1 MEGHDDDATRC
12 LPKMPKLFTTPGP
25 QPEVVLYSALTNDS
39 ATHGIAACDADDEDK
54 REQNSVQ
61 VEEAPKNALYSTLMM
76 FTIGEAQPSREYTTL
91 PPTSDISINSDDHV
105 PDEAIQRLTNA
116 AKKVRNLAAG
126 SKRNRTRTL
135 EEDPIKSGQITP
147 KAQDQSPQPL
157 TRSRLKSI
165 PEAKLYSLGAIYS
178 RLKDGH
184 GDSQDATIR
193 SDSPRP
199 ADLDAESV
207 STFEAP
213 EASSEAEYPAYYIF
227 DPHSGGLAYYM
238 YQNADTE
245 DDYKIE
251 KVSFKLASPK
261 PGVLSY
267 HIEASEKDQNEPRH
281 SSHETPWRFDP
292 SNAPAVVLDSE
303 SSASFEAEDNTW
315 ELLYAGDEATQS
327 IAKKVSDRLQKLRH
341 LREHLHAINGQGQYV
356 REAKGLYLIGDKDI
370 RDVVRI
376 VLDETKMNEHAH
388 EPERTTSE
396 STETLPMPRL
406 DANSRSI
413 LVPSPTTVD
422 PATTISLP
430 RTSYANIN
438 ATDMQVHTQTRGAG
452 SDATT
457 TVITRKSVAEITW
470 AQAYPKNHDSDSRTH
485 CRAVSDCC
493 SPIHG
498 GSRLCP
504 DDRRQSQPT
513 VVQGDFILRHYDT
526 PKSTAEILA
535 DIMCNKSF
543 EQQQRISD
551 GTVIT
556 SFPRLF
562 SRDFTTEQLSS
573 PTCNE
578 ELNEAIPSTPYF
590 HGVNAHRDNDET
602 ILSGSP
608 GESPKPFRH
617 GSSHFDTNPFYSNSS
632 NWATQNQGLSNI
644 LAAERRLSASL
655 NADTQRRRSTQVAG
669 VEEEM
674 LDTHD
679 GPRPSLLDKI
689 RQGSHKFF
697 HRNHFRKSTGVPS
710 ATAEEDVPQENS
722 AMRSRDSIM
731 RQVTPQPPSPDDSGI
746 YEAMTGSRVNIL
758 RQKKCTCSE
767 DNQPHVCVDDLSS
780 GRIND
785 SE

>member
-1 MEGHDDDATRC
+1 MEGHDDDDATRC

-25 QPEVVLYSALTNDS
+25 QPEVVLYSALANYST
-39 ATHGIAACDADDEDK
+39 THGLAACDADDEGK
-54 REQNSVQ
+54 REQNNKANDT
-61 VEEAPKNALYSTLMM
+61 EESLKPSKV
-76 FTIGEAQPSREYTTL
+76 FTIDEAQSSREYTTL
-91 PPTSDISINSDDHV
+91 PPTSDISINSNDQV

-116 AKKVRNLAAG
+116 ANKVRKLAAG
-126 SKRNRTRTL
+126 SKQNRTRTP
-135 EEDPIKSGQITP
+135 EENPIKSGQITP

-178 RLKDGH
+178 RLKDEH
-184 GDSQDATIR
+184 GDSQGATIR

-213 EASSEAEYPAYYIF
+213 ETSSEAEYPAYYIF

-238 YQNADTE
+238 YQNADTG

-251 KVSFKLASPK
+251 KVSFKLTSPK
-261 PGVLSY
+261 PGLRAY

-281 SSHETPWRFDP
+281 SSHEALWRFNS
-292 SNAPAVVLDSE
+292 SNVPAVVLDTD
-303 SSASFEAEDNTW
+303 SSVSFEAEDNTW
-315 ELLYAGDEATQS
+315 EPLYAGDEATQS

-341 LREHLHAINGQGQYV
+341 LREHLHVINGQGQYV

-376 VLDETKMNEHAH
+376 VLDETQMNEHAH
-388 EPERTTSE
+388 ELERTTITE
-396 STETLPMPRL
+396 SSETLPMPRL
-406 DANSRSI
+406 DANSMSI
-413 LVPSPTTVD
+413 LVPSPTTVE

-430 RTSYANIN
+430 RTSYANID
-438 ATDMQVHTQTRGAG
+438 ATDMQVHTQTRGAEL
-452 SDATT
+452 DTT
-457 TVITRKSVAEITW
+457 ATVITRKSIAEITW
-470 AQAYPKNHDSDSRTH
+470 AQAYPINHESDSRTH
-485 CRAVSDCC
+485 CRAVSNCC
-493 SPIHG
+493 SPTHG
-498 GSRLCP
+498 GSRSCP

-513 VVQGDFILRHYDT
+513 VVQGEFILRHYDT

-556 SFPRLF
+556 SFPRLL
-562 SRDFTTEQLSS
+562 SRDFTAGQLSS
-573 PTCNE
+573 PTGNE
-578 ELNEAIPSTPYF
+578 ELNKPIPPTPYF
-590 HGVNAHRDNDET
+590 HGVDAHRGNDET
-602 ILSGSP
+602 ISSGSP
-608 GESPKPFRH
+608 GESPKPSQYN
-617 GSSHFDTNPFYSNSS
+617 SSLLDMNPFYSNST
-632 NWATQNQGLSNI
+632 NWTTQNQGLSNI

-674 LDTHD
+674 LETHD
-679 GPRPSLLDKI
+679 GPRPSLIDKI

-710 ATAEEDVPQENS
+710 ATAEEDVPRGNS
-722 AMRSRDSIM
+722 AMRSRDSII
-731 RQVTPQPPSPDDSGI
+731 RQFTPRSPTPDDSGI